1 MNKQCQSLHK
11 WQCCLLFAGLSGLLG
26 GCVSESPVGTP
37 QSRTAEQSPRS
48 DGMSLLAKTPPTYQA
63 IFIELPPV
71 IDGLLNDAS
80 WSLVPWTSLFVDI
93 EGDKKPKPTLETRVK
108 MAWDD
113 TYFYIGARL
122 EEPHVWG
129 SLTARDSIIYNDNDF
144 EVFIDPESDATDY
157 FEYEVNALN
166 TPFDLTL
173 TKPYVEGGTF
183 NIDWDIIGLKTAVG
197 VEGTIN
203 DPSDKDQAW
212 KVEIAIPWSSLTGGK
227 RAAVAPHLDEI
238 WRINFSR
245 VQWQHRIVNGAY
257 QRIPDTPE
265 HNWVWVPTGVI
276 DMHRPRRWGF
286 VQFVR

>member
-1 MNKQCQSLHK
+1 MNKQCQRLHK
-11 WQCCLLFAGLSGLLG
+11 WQCCLLLAGLSGLPS
-26 GCVSESPVGTP
+26 GCVSESPTGRT
-37 QSRTAEQSPRS
+37 QSQTTEQLPTT
-48 DGMSLLAKTPPTYQA
+48 DGMSLLAKRPPTYQA
-63 IFIELPPV
+63 IFIESPPV
-71 IDGLLNDAS
+71 IDGLLNETS
-80 WSLVPWTSLFVDI
+80 WSSVPWTSLFVDI
-93 EGDKKPKPTLETRVK
+93 EGDQKPEPTFKTRVK

-113 TYFYIGARL
+113 TYFYIAARL

-166 TPFDLTL
+166 TPFDLML

-183 NIDWDIIGLKTAVG
+183 NIDWDIIGLKTAVS
-197 VEGTIN
+197 VEGTVN
-203 DPSDKDQAW
+203 DPSDEDQAW
-212 KVEIAIPWSSLTGGK
+212 KVELAIPWSSLTGGK
-227 RAAVAPHLDEI
+227 RAAVAPHVDEI
-238 WRINFSR
+238 WRVNFSR
-245 VQWQHRIVNGAY
+245 VQWQHQIVDGAY